1 MPIGTNSIFHV
12 EVATIVTERLTCSF
26 ETARC
31 RSFLEKKKICGA
43 FAARTENE
51 LNCWV
56 GSLVSLN
63 TKVADRI
70 PVSFKP
76 YLTSIAIGMA
86 STYSARC
93 FDLKIIK

>member
-12 EVATIVTERLTCSF
+12 EVATIVTERLTSSF

-31 RSFLEKKKICGA
+31 RSFLEKKKKICGA

-70 PVSFKP
+70 PVSFQTLFDFYCHWYGK
-76 YLTSIAIGMA
+76 YLFRKM
-86 STYSARC
+86 
-93 FDLKIIK
+93 F